1 MNEKLST
8 KMNKN
13 RIIGILLF
21 IIICGAAFFIF
32 KLNQKAETEVASDT
46 MEFSAP
52 TNISEIELSDFN
64 PNDLDKQGWVALG
77 FTENQAGT
85 ILNWKDVLG
94 GSFGDKA
101 QLKKCYAISPEK
113 YAEIESYIQLPET
126 KAKNFKQNNYQQYTP
141 QGYTPKNQVQAKGK
155 FNPDSYTAADWQGI
169 GFSEKQAISI
179 VKYKNYL
186 GGSFIS
192 KEKFEECFM
201 ISPENY
207 AKLSPYLI
215 LPENTPESFNQ
226 NTYSKTDSNLK
237 TENNS
242 KQKITYSQ
250 FNPNNLDQ
258 SDWMNLG
265 FSEKQ
270 AASILKYKNNVLRG
284 SFKNLDEIKACY
296 MITEAKFEEM
306 KPYIV
311 LEIANGKNNEAST
324 DNLKPQKSE
333 TNFAGLDLN
342 EITADQLMD
351 FGFDK
356 RTANGFVG
364 FRKSLGGFVNKNQIF
379 ETYNID
385 RELAE
390 KLVATAS
397 LNASKAQKYTLVNAP
412 ESWLKTHPYFKYSA
426 DKIIFYR
433 ISNPED
439 KKIWKFLATKP
450 EYENKM
456 KLYLLN

>member
-1 MNEKLST
+1 MNENLPT

-32 KLNQKAETEVASDT
+32 KMNVKAEEEITSDN
-46 MEFSAP
+46 MEFSSPEKPPSVA
-52 TNISEIELSDFN
+52 LADFD
-64 PNDLDKQGWVALG
+64 PNLLDKDGWINLG
-77 FTENQAGT
+77 FTDNQAST

-94 GSFGDKA
+94 GNFSDKT

-113 YAEIESYIQLPET
+113 YTEIESYIQLPET
-126 KAKNFKQNNYQQYTP
+126 RSKNFKQNNYQQYSP
-141 QGYTPKNQVQAKGK
+141 QAYTPKNQIQPKGR
-155 FNPDSYTAADWQGI
+155 FNPDNYTTADWQSI
-169 GFSEKQAISI
+169 GFSEKQASSI

-192 KEKFEECFM
+192 KEKFKECFM

-207 AKLSPYLI
+207 AKLEPYLI
-215 LPENTPESFNQ
+215 LPESTPENFSQ
-226 NTYSKTDSNLK
+226 NGFTKG
-237 TENNS
+237 ENTT
-242 KQKITYSQ
+242 KPKIVYTN
-250 FNPNNLDQ
+250 FNPNDLDQ
-258 SDWMNLG
+258 NAWMNLG

-296 MITEAKFEEM
+296 MITEAKFEE
-306 KPYIV
+306 
-311 LEIANGKNNEAST
+311 
-324 DNLKPQKSE
+324 LKPFIILENTSSKNGEIISDKTKTPKSE
-333 TNFAGLDLN
+333 TNFSALELN

-356 RTANGFVG
+356 RSANGFVA
-364 FRKSLGGFVNKNQIF
+364 FRKSLGGFVSKNQIF

-390 KLVATAS
+390 KLTATVP
-397 LNASKAQKYTLVNAP
+397 LNASKAQKYTLTSAP

-439 KKIWKFLATKP
+439 KKIWKFLKTKP

-456 KLYLLN
+456 RLYLVN